1 MRRRSGQGIL
11 HRNLTL
17 IINHVVRCSK
27 CFHGGNPKMKR
38 MENGEEE
45 TPEGLKSFEALCVL

>member
-1 MRRRSGQGIL
+1 MSG
-11 HRNLTL
+11 HEKKRKRDLT
-17 IINHVVRCSK
+17 IKHVVRCSK

-45 TPEGLKSFEALCVL
+45 TPEGLKSFEALYVL